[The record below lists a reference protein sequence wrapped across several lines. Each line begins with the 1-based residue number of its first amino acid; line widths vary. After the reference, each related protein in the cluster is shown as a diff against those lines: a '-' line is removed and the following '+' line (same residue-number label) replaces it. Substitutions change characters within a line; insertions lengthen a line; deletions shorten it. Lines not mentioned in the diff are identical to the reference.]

1 MKTLECFKPF
11 LAAFAMLLFFSGTAK
26 AVDLPDFTELV
37 REVSPAVVNIS
48 TTRVAPGP
56 DQTAVPFSD
65 DQLEQMPEFFRRF
78 FEGPGGGPM
87 GPGQRPPSQSM
98 GSGFIVSKDGY
109 ILTNNHV
116 IAGAEEIIVRLADRR
131 ELEATVVGTDPRSDL
146 AVLKV
151 DATDLPVVDLAEPG
165 KLEVG
170 DWVVAIG
177 SPFGFDHTVT
187 AGIVSAKG
195 RALPTENYV
204 PFIQT
209 DVAINPGNSGG
220 PLLNL
225 DGEVVGVN
233 AQIYT
238 RSGGF
243 MGVSFAIPV
252 EVVMNVFSQ
261 IREKGHVTRGWLGVM
276 IQEVSRDLA
285 QSFGLSKPH
294 GALVAEVM
302 PGSPADQA
310 GLRPGDV
317 ILEFEGTE
325 IGMSAELPPMV
336 GRVPVGETA
345 TLTIMREGERQQ
357 IEVEIEALPDEQQ
370 AGQGTEPEPTE
381 PAAGNVL
388 GLDVRALTEAQQ
400 QELNIDG
407 GVLVTEVYQGPA
419 LRAGIRPGDV
429 IRSLNNQEVTSVEDF
444 RSVVEELPRSK
455 AIPVLIIRNGQPSFI
470 VMRIPKDE

>member
-1 MKTLECFKPF
+1 MRIQHRVTPFRGFFALLLTVCFSATVS
-11 LAAFAMLLFFSGTAK
+11 AA
-26 AVDLPDFTELV
+26 DLPDFTGLV
-37 REVSPAVVNIS
+37 KDASPAVVNIS
-48 TTRVAPGP
+48 TTKGSPGSG
-56 DQTAVPFSD
+56 QANMPFSE

-78 FEGPGGGPM
+78 FEGPGGSM
-87 GPGQRPPSQSM
+87 GPGRPQPQQSM
-98 GSGFIVSKDGY
+98 GSGFIVSEDGY

-116 IAGAEEIIVRLADRR
+116 VAGAEEIIVRLADRR
-131 ELEATVVGTDPRSDL
+131 ELEATIVGTDPRSDM

-151 DATDLPVVDLAEPG
+151 EANDLPVVRLAAAN

-170 DWVVAIG
+170 EWVVAIG

-225 DGEVVGVN
+225 DGEVVGIN

-252 EVVMNVFSQ
+252 GVVMNVFEQ

-294 GALVAEVM
+294 GALIAEVM

-310 GLRPGDV
+310 GLIPGDI
-317 ILEFEGTE
+317 ILEFEGEE
-325 IGMSAELPPMV
+325 IGMSSELPPMV
-336 GRVPVGETA
+336 GRVPVGTTA
-345 TLTIMREGERQQ
+345 MVTVMREGKREQ
-357 IEVEIEALPDEQQ
+357 IEVEIEALPDDQT
-370 AGQGTEPEPTE
+370 AQGAQPEPAE
-381 PAAGNVL
+381 PSPGNVL
-388 GLDVRALTEAQQ
+388 GLDVQSLTPEQQ
-400 QELNIDG
+400 RSADIDA
-407 GVLVTEVYQGPA
+407 GVLVAQVYQGPA
-419 LRAGIRPGDV
+419 LKAGIRPGDI
-429 IRSLNNQEVTSVEDF
+429 IRSINNQKVQSVEDF
-444 RSVVEELPRSK
+444 KKVVQNLPRSK
-455 AIPVLIIRNGQPSFI
+455 AIPVLIVRDGQPSF
-470 VMRIPKDE
+470 VVLRVPG